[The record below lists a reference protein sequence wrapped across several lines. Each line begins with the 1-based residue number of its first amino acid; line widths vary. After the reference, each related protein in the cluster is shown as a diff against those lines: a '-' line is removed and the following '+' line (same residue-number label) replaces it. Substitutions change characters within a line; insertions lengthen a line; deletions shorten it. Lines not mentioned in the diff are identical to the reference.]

1 MSHAT
6 TFKHYSQ
13 NGQKKISLYLIG
25 NDRLSSSRILLMNIS
40 METYDEVQLG
50 TDRST
55 VHLYVRQLAIY
66 HRRYIR
72 IMDFLIL
79 SLYPHG
85 YVGNKV
91 QEVYVSLTYHQ
102 HDH

>member
-1 MSHAT
+1 
-6 TFKHYSQ
+6 
-13 NGQKKISLYLIG
+13 
-25 NDRLSSSRILLMNIS
+25 MNIS

-72 IMDFLIL
+72 IMYFLIL
-79 SLYPHG
+79 SISSFIRWEQSTGGVRLSHL
-85 YVGNKV
+85 
-91 QEVYVSLTYHQ
+91 SST
-102 HDH
+102 